1 MTITV
6 YYGEQFNYPTKEPT
20 SVLREIKTREKKSL
34 ESNSNMGDLIFCP
47 AFTDYYKNIFSI
59 KNIHDWSITRE
70 DSYYF
75 SRDFSPETFNKYFLN
90 RNEKIGFFSFFMP
103 SLYLIPDRSVQA
115 EFLQPTLSN
124 SDINKK
130 TNIVQGTFNLYKHI
144 RPTETSFLFK
154 EKYDTIKCRTDDDL
168 YYVKFNTNEKIKF
181 KRFFCNDEF
190 NKIVDM
196 NLANREFNTFNLPL
210 KWWYEINE
218 LTKQRKRLMEIV
230 KNNLE

>member
-75 SRDFSPETFNKYFLN
+75 SRDFSP
-90 RNEKIGFFSFFMP
+90 
-103 SLYLIPDRSVQA
+103 
-115 EFLQPTLSN
+115 
-124 SDINKK
+124 
-130 TNIVQGTFNLYKHI
+130 
-144 RPTETSFLFK
+144 
-154 EKYDTIKCRTDDDL
+154 
-168 YYVKFNTNEKIKF
+168 
-181 KRFFCNDEF
+181 
-190 NKIVDM
+190 
-196 NLANREFNTFNLPL
+196 
-210 KWWYEINE
+210 
-218 LTKQRKRLMEIV
+218 
-230 KNNLE
+230 